1 MLLVAP
7 TSQQT
12 NQTRCSVSQL
22 YVNQAH
28 TCQSLI
34 KAKDSRHKPQ
44 RKTTAFLG
52 LIDQQF
58 IPLGRLV
65 LAFYIFFLHLC
76 TQSVCINDSTSVPA
90 VLLWRPTRFSSGHAP
105 VHVRKTPFG
114 SLCTLDYQLYAN
126 YSYELT
132 VSQAILLS
140 SPLLPFSVISNDSKF
155 SGQRK
160 SNKYYHS
167 TQALHS
173 SYSLPIDQRIQFKI
187 GLIVHRALYLN
198 QPQPTTHPICTHL
211 MY

>member
-1 MLLVAP
+1 M
-7 TSQQT
+7 TSSLSHWVDWFWHFIYFFCT
-12 NQTRCSVSQL
+12 FVLNQFVSM
-22 YVNQAH
+22 
-28 TCQSLI
+28 I
-34 KAKDSRHKPQ
+34 
-44 RKTTAFLG
+44 
-52 LIDQQF
+52 
-58 IPLGRLV
+58 
-65 LAFYIFFLHLC
+65 
-76 TQSVCINDSTSVPA
+76 
-90 VLLWRPTRFSSGHAP
+90 PTRFSTGHAP
-105 VHVRKTPFG
+105 IHVRKTPFG

-198 QPQPTTHPICTHL
+198 QP
-211 MY
+211 